1 MTERWGILARKS
13 KVLNEADIRREVSTD
28 AQRDMGLRAAGEAGA
43 QVDPAHIWIEL
54 GSAFDINRER
64 DDFEAALG
72 CLARGE
78 IDTLWCYMLDRFSR
92 KGAEDLLKVIGKRR
106 VIFDYDRLDSMEP
119 RDRRRIIDYAEQAR
133 EYSERLS
140 ARIRDTKSQQRDA
153 GQWLSRAPY
162 GYVVDKVRKLHP
174 ETTKAEGSPLS
185 PAEAVIYMYERAAE
199 GLTLYA
205 IAGELNVLGVP
216 TKTGGRWTD
225 AAVNDR
231 LRNPVYQGFQVTMP
245 VPASRTR
252 MIWRDRSRVPV
263 AVTDTPLVTIEL
275 AKQALDALAGR
286 SHPDRVGANHRGNP
300 KYTMISLTFCASCKG
315 RMSTGGRAG
324 VQCGHYQRIGD
335 KCPEPCSIQHDNLL
349 RFVFER
355 WRARVLAIEPG
366 DPNDI
371 LLVEIGRRWAALQ
384 HPEQSEA
391 EEAAR
396 EQLKSA
402 EMTMERLE
410 RDRRDG
416 LYSGPA
422 ERLYGPAMREA
433 IEAVSAAHA
442 RLAEFNGGP
451 VDIGWL
457 HDPESL
463 DEAWSAADHRTK
475 RDLLML
481 AIWRV
486 EVARG
491 KRQPTGQSW
500 DLWNA
505 AAEERVTI
513 FWHDEPS
520 ATAGGILP

>member
-1 MTERWGILARKS
+1 
-13 KVLNEADIRREVSTD
+13 
-28 AQRDMGLRAAGEAGA
+28 
-43 QVDPAHIWIEL
+43 
-54 GSAFDINRER
+54 
-64 DDFEAALG
+64 
-72 CLARGE
+72 
-78 IDTLWCYMLDRFSR
+78 
-92 KGAEDLLKVIGKRR
+92 
-106 VIFDYDRLDSMEP
+106 
-119 RDRRRIIDYAEQAR
+119 
-133 EYSERLS
+133 
-140 ARIRDTKSQQRDA
+140 
-153 GQWLSRAPY
+153 
-162 GYVVDKVRKLHP
+162 
-174 ETTKAEGSPLS
+174 
-185 PAEAVIYMYERAAE
+185 
-199 GLTLYA
+199 
-205 IAGELNVLGVP
+205 
-216 TKTGGRWTD
+216 
-225 AAVNDR
+225 
-231 LRNPVYQGFQVTMP
+231 
-245 VPASRTR
+245 
-252 MIWRDRSRVPV
+252 
-263 AVTDTPLVTIEL
+263 
-275 AKQALDALAGR
+275 
-286 SHPDRVGANHRGNP
+286 
-300 KYTMISLTFCASCKG
+300 
-315 RMSTGGRAG
+315 
-324 VQCGHYQRIGD
+324 
-335 KCPEPCSIQHDNLL
+335 
-349 RFVFER
+349 
-355 WRARVLAIEPG
+355 VLAIEPG